1 MKIKKILSIILSA
14 IMLVSALA
22 ACSPTDSTVTTVTDE
37 NGNVITPS
45 TDGVTVSGG
54 SVKFKF
60 LKTGR
65 STCIVI
71 RTPAGNVMID
81 TAADDKSDKIIEY
94 LAEKSIDKIDYLI
107 ITNYSKKHIGGMEGI
122 LSSGKVTIKNVL
134 APAYAKSSSTYTA
147 FESALTSAG
156 LSITKVSEN
165 TELTLGGV
173 KLNIYAPHKDYS
185 TSEDENDEQNS
196 LAVSLDYDGCSF
208 LMTSRIKG
216 ERTAELISDL
226 AGKTFD
232 LITVPNYGIYDSS
245 YDTLFTALSAK
256 QAVAFCSNNADKT
269 QMDVKTINLLTAAS
283 TSVYATRDGSIE
295 VKIKDGALT
304 VNGTAIN

>member
-1 MKIKKILSIILSA
+1 
-14 IMLVSALA
+14 MLISTLA
-22 ACSPTDSTVTTVTDE
+22 ACSPTDGTVTTVTDE

-65 STCIVI
+65 STCVVI

-81 TAADDKSDKIIEY
+81 AAADDKSDKVLEY
-94 LAEKSIDKIDYLI
+94 LAEKNIDSIDYLI

-122 LSSGKVTIKNVL
+122 LASGKVSFKNVL
-134 APAYAKSSSTYTA
+134 APAYTKSSATYTA
-147 FESALTSAG
+147 FESAMNAAG
-156 LSITKVSEN
+156 LSVTKVSEN

-173 KLNIYAPHKDYS
+173 KLTVYAPHKDYS
-185 TSEDENDEQNS
+185 TSDDENDEQNS
-196 LAVSLDYDGCSF
+196 LAVSLDFDGLSF

-216 ERTAELISDL
+216 ERTAELVSDL
-226 AGKTFD
+226 GGKTFD

-245 YDTLFTALSAK
+245 YDTLFTTLGAK
-256 QAVAFCSNNADKT
+256 QAIAFCSNNADKT

-283 TSVYATRDGSIE
+283 TSVYATRDGSVE
-295 VKIKDGALT
+295 VKIKDGELT
-304 VNGTAIN
+304 VNGTPIN